1 MWTTQSIA
9 EGKDTGDSGE
19 ERKGHEGGG
28 GGEDDWREE
37 EGYGD
42 GRALIYRQSV
52 K

>member
-28 GGEDDWREE
+28 GGGE
-37 EGYGD
+37 EGRRRIRGKSTNLSAQ
-42 GRALIYRQSV
+42 R
-52 K
+52 